1 MMAAIAEWKG
11 WRAVSGSVAFLIAF
25 YFVYFAITRPALD
38 WDVVPYTM
46 AILKAGATS
55 PDGTIDVAALH
66 ARTWAAIK
74 PHLSPKD
81 FAYLTTSN
89 DYVEAQFFDPA
100 ALASQLPLYESKYGY
115 IVLLRGV
122 ALAVDPVRAIV
133 VVSLVSA
140 LGILALLVHA
150 AWRLEGIASL
160 AWLPIV
166 LLFQLGSF
174 ASMVSPDTIFAFAYV
189 AGIAALLSERLRLAV
204 FCLLM
209 AALLRP
215 DGIVLNVFLCCVM
228 AVRGQYRAT
237 LVLLAGSLAA
247 YAMNMLASQHVGW
260 WPQFYFNFVERG
272 NVLTD
277 FRPSFDLGLYLEVVT
292 DQIDRVSHLAW
303 LHAAVAAVLIA
314 ILLLARP
321 VVGRWPGLL
330 LMALLVG
337 AAVRFLLYP
346 SAELRFYTPHL
357 FGIGLIIL
365 HAARPRQ
372 GVA

>member
-1 MMAAIAEWKG
+1 MMPAIAEWKG
-11 WRAVSGSVAFLIAF
+11 WRSVSASIAFLIAC

-55 PDGTIDVAALH
+55 PDGMIDAATLH
-66 ARTWAAIK
+66 ARTWAAIR
-74 PHLSPKD
+74 PHLSPEGL
-81 FAYLTTSN
+81 AYLTTSN
-89 DYVEAQFFDPA
+89 DEAQFLDPA

-115 IVLLRGV
+115 IVLLKGV

-133 VVSLVSA
+133 VVSLMSA
-140 LGILALLVHA
+140 LGILVLLVHA

-174 ASMVSPDTIFAFAYV
+174 ASMVSPDTIFAFACA

-228 AVRGQYRAT
+228 AARREYRAT

-247 YAMNMLASQHVGW
+247 YAMNMLASQHIGW
-260 WPQFYFNFVERG
+260 WPQFYFNFVQRG

-277 FRPSFDLGLYLEVVT
+277 FRPSFDFGLYFDVVT

-303 LHAAVAAVLIA
+303 LHAAVAAALLA
-314 ILLLARP
+314 ILLLARLDG
-321 VVGRWPGLL
+321 GRWPGLL

-346 SAELRFYTPHL
+346 SAELRFYAPHL

-365 HAARPRQ
+365 HAMRSRGAV
-372 GVA
+372 G

>member
-11 WRAVSGSVAFLIAF
+11 WRSVSASIAFLIAC

-55 PDGTIDVAALH
+55 PDGMIDAATLH
-66 ARTWAAIK
+66 ARTWAAIE
-74 PHLSPKD
+74 PHLSPEGV
-81 FAYLTTSN
+81 AYLTTAN

-115 IVLLRGV
+115 IVLLKGV
-122 ALAVDPVRAIV
+122 ARAVDPVRAIV
-133 VVSLVSA
+133 VVSLVGA

-150 AWRLEGIASL
+150 AWPLEGIASL

-174 ASMVSPDTIFAFAYV
+174 ASMVSPDAIFAFACV

-215 DGIVLNVFLCCVM
+215 DGVVLNVFLCCVM
-228 AVRGQYRAT
+228 AARRQYRAT

-247 YAMNMLASQHVGW
+247 YAMNMLAGQHIGW
-260 WPQFYFNFVERG
+260 WPQFYFNFVERV

-277 FRPSFDLGLYLEVVT
+277 FRPSFDPGLYFDVVM
-292 DQIDRVSHLAW
+292 DQIGRVSHMAW

-314 ILLLARP
+314 IILLARP
-321 VVGRWPGLL
+321 DGGRRLGLL

-337 AAVRFLLYP
+337 VAVRFLLYP
-346 SAELRFYTPHL
+346 AAELRFYAPHL
-357 FGIGLIIL
+357 LGIGLIIL
-365 HAARPRQ
+365 HAMRPHRAV
-372 GVA
+372 G